1 VALQELIISTSAS
14 FPIWSGVF
22 VLVRPL
28 LRYSA
33 SLASGDN
40 TLLRLAI
47 VSIEENDVKIF
58 KEIVQR
64 YITLLSSEDDFSVN
78 ERYASEVDWLAK
90 HLVQRGR
97 ADLYEYVLDA
107 FSLAWFSGADI
118 YESLSE
124 RSFRLFAALLSRY
137 IKKVRTMG

>member
-1 VALQELIISTSAS
+1 
-14 FPIWSGVF
+14 
-22 VLVRPL
+22 
-28 LRYSA
+28 
-33 SLASGDN
+33 
-40 TLLRLAI
+40 
-47 VSIEENDVKIF
+47 VSIEENDVKKF
-58 KEIVQR
+58 KEKVQR